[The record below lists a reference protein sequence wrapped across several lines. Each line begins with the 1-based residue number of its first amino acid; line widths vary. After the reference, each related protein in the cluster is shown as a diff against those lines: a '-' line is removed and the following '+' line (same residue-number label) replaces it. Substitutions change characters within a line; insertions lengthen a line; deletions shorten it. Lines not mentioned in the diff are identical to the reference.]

1 MVDMSGVKDIKE
13 DLKNFIH
20 GHLGSVASPL
30 FLKRAMNV
38 IEDSQY
44 DKESLIQAS
53 DKVSR
58 MTALFIDADLAERI
72 FKNLKIRI
80 EKAA

>member
-1 MVDMSGVKDIKE
+1 MIDMSGVKDIKE

-20 GHLGSVASPL
+20 GHLSSIASPL

-38 IEDSQY
+38 IEDSQC

-53 DKVSR
+53 YKVSR
-58 MTALFIDADLAERI
+58 MTALFIDQNLSEKVFKDLR
-72 FKNLKIRI
+72 KKID
-80 EKAA
+80 ESG